1 MYKSTS
7 NLKIP
12 VHGTTPSFRQFS
24 INQDIETVVLGLKA
38 KIIIAYRQLEF
49 HGLEL
54 MFQKKKRYHTHSEES
69 ALKRSTCIDAIKL
82 SLPFISGCLLIVLSG
97 FQVMGFSP
105 SDLEHSSWLCL
116 LPC

>member
-1 MYKSTS
+1 MSVYKSTS

-54 MFQKKKRYHTHSEES
+54 MFQKKKKVSYTFGR
-69 ALKRSTCIDAIKL
+69 KCFKK
-82 SLPFISGCLLIVLSG
+82 
-97 FQVMGFSP
+97 
-105 SDLEHSSWLCL
+105 EHLYRCD
-116 LPC
+116 